1 MGYAAVA
8 GVFGFALEYAAGVL
22 KPETVDSWM
31 SYIQSFDSS
40 VLETGKDIMINVL
53 ATPIAAKLFPSGG
66 EPGSVTGVK
75 SDIERALA
83 RTAAGTV
90 RKIFAEWKSLDSSHR
105 VEGTEQP
112 DLVALDKAC
121 TEFLNYGGET
131 VPPPAIKE
139 WLEALKKSAF
149 LDQPELGAAPWNKQ
163 APGKPPK
170 APCKFAAYFQ
180 WRYTAAFRDEFRVTL
195 REDEGARAEFSIVI
209 GERLL
214 DFAKSGA
221 VEVEEVQTAIFQLAK
236 ELRHGRGALFRAI
249 NEGNW
254 RTQEAVARA
263 DEGSRLRDEKLLK
276 KLDEK
281 GDDYGSRL
289 KEVSSDS
296 GRVQE
301 ELESVVEKWT
311 CARESKE
318 KADLEFNQ
326 LDTKRTDLENELN
339 RLDAEFRAISKR
351 MTEQQL
357 SKPPLHAKKRRK

>member
-1 MGYAAVA
+1 MSASSTHHQQKSGRPSSKLKTVVGYAAVA

-53 ATPIAAKLFPSGG
+53 ATPIAAKLFPPGG
-66 EPGSVTGVK
+66 EPDSVTGIK

-83 RTAAGTV
+83 RTAANTI
-90 RKIFAEWKSLDSSHR
+90 RKLFNEWENLDASHR
-105 VEGTEQP
+105 VRGAEHW
-112 DLVALDKAC
+112 DLEALDSAC
-121 TEFLNYGGET
+121 TEFLRNGRET

-170 APCKFAAYFQ
+170 SPCKFAAYFQ

-209 GERLL
+209 GERLF

-221 VEVEEVQTAIFQLAK
+221 VKVEEVRLGLVQLALEICEGRGEKLGQISSEMLQFQLSQTA
-236 ELRHGRGALFRAI
+236 
-249 NEGNW
+249 
-254 RTQEAVARA
+254 
-263 DEGSRLRDEKLLK
+263 S
-276 KLDEK
+276 
-281 GDDYGSRL
+281 
-289 KEVSSDS
+289 
-296 GRVQE
+296 
-301 ELESVVEKWT
+301 
-311 CARESKE
+311 
-318 KADLEFNQ
+318 
-326 LDTKRTDLENELN
+326 
-339 RLDAEFRAISKR
+339 
-351 MTEQQL
+351 
-357 SKPPLHAKKRRK
+357 HAKKTRKN